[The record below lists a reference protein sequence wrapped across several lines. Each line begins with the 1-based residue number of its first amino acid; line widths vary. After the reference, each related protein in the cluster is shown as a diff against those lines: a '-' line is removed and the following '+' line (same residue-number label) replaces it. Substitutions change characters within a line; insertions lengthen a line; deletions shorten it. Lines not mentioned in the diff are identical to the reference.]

1 MSTRTIYSTTLRQ
14 WLSMD
19 PLRLGES
26 VLLQGTPFF
35 GIVFGLDNWLH
46 HYELVLMTLAG
57 SFLITNGIFILNDI
71 TDLKHDTFAT
81 HKEGRISY
89 LTEFGIKKLTLIVL
103 FNCSAGLIL
112 IFMANLES
120 ALYATGIMLAG
131 LAYSLGPFRSKEIPI
146 ASSLTHLI
154 GGVLHFLVGFSL
166 GDSPIVNGI
175 LIGIFFGG
183 IFMAGHFIQEIRD
196 YETDIASGIT
206 TNAVYFGRQKTFYTS
221 LILFLFFPIYAALLT
236 YIGIPPTSLKM
247 ALLSIPVVL
256 LSARLPLR
264 DGLSRSSIM
273 KFQKAYRITFAA
285 LGAYWVAVLT

>member
-1 MSTRTIYSTTLRQ
+1 
-14 WLSMD
+14 MD

-26 VLLQGTPFF
+26 ALLQGTPFF

-71 TDLKHDTFAT
+71 TDLKHDTLSTDKAQRF
-81 HKEGRISY
+81 RY
-89 LTEFGIKKLTLIVL
+89 LTNIGVRKLIAIVS
-103 FNCSAGLIL
+103 FNCAGGMLLIIIANYVSAWYAGGIL
-112 IFMANLES
+112 
-120 ALYATGIMLAG
+120 LAG
-131 LAYSLGPFRSKEIPI
+131 LTYSLGPFRSKEIPI

-166 GDSPIVNGI
+166 GDSPAVNGI

-196 YETDIASGIT
+196 FDLDMKSGVR
-206 TNAVYFGRQKTFYTS
+206 TNAVYFGRQKTFFIS
-221 LILFLFFPIYAALLT
+221 LILFLFFPIYSALLV
-236 YIGIPPTSLKM
+236 YIGIPPASLNM
-247 ALLSIPVVL
+247 ALITIPIVL
-256 LSARLPLR
+256 LSARFPLR
-264 DGLSRSSIM
+264 DDLSRSSILG
-273 KFQKAYRITFAA
+273 FQKAYRITFAA